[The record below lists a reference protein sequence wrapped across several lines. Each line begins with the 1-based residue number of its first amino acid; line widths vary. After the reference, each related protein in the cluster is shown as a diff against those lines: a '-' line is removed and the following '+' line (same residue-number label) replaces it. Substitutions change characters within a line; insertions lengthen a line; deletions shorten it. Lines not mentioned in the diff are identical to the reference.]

1 MILQLYL
8 LFRMKIV
15 RTNPNEDMTVA
26 VVLSQ

>member
-15 RTNPNEDMTVA
+15 QTNPNEDMTVE

>member
-8 LFRMKIV
+8 LFRKKIV
-15 RTNPNEDMTVA
+15 RTNPNEDMTVE

>member
-8 LFRMKIV
+8 LFRKKTV
-15 RTNPNEDMTVA
+15 RTNPNEDMTVE